1 MAATTIE
8 EAIHDILVADSS
20 VKAITTRCY
29 PSTLPENPTYH
40 LILYAKVTGERINDL
55 SGPSGM
61 AHPRFQIEAWA
72 ETYAAAKSLANA
84 IRVCL
89 NGYRGTSGTVRI
101 GSFLIQSE
109 RDFFECEVQRHRIIM
124 DFMIYHDET

>member
-1 MAATTIE
+1 MIE
-8 EAIHDILVADSS
+8 QAIRYILVNDAT
-20 VKAITTRCY
+20 VKAITTRIY
-29 PSTLPENPTYH
+29 PSTLPQNPIYP
-40 LILYAKVTGERINDL
+40 LILYIRISGYRDYTL
-55 SGPSGM
+55 MGPSGM

-109 RDFFECEVQRHRIIM
+109 RDFFESEVQCHQIIM
-124 DFMIYHDET
+124 DFIVLHDET

>member
-1 MAATTIE
+1 MAAATIE

-29 PSTLPENPTYH
+29 PSTLPQNPTYP

-109 RDFFECEVQRHRIIM
+109 RDIYEPEAACHRVVM
-124 DFMIYHDET
+124 DYAIWHNE

>member
-8 EAIHDILVADSS
+8 EAIHDILVTDSS

-29 PSTLPENPTYH
+29 PSTLPQNPTYP

-109 RDFFECEVQRHRIIM
+109 RDIYEPEAACHRVVM
-124 DFMIYHDET
+124 DYAIWHNE

>member
-1 MAATTIE
+1 MSARTIE
-8 EAIHDILVADSS
+8 EAIREILVANST
-20 VKAITTRCY
+20 VKAITTRIY
-29 PSTLPENPTYH
+29 PSTLPQNPIYP
-40 LILYAKVTGERINDL
+40 LILYIRISGYRDYTL
-55 SGPSGM
+55 MGPSGM

-109 RDFFECEVQRHRIIM
+109 RDIYEPEAACHRVVM
-124 DFMIYHDET
+124 DYAIWHNE

>member
-8 EAIHDILVADSS
+8 EAIHDILVTDSS

-29 PSTLPENPTYH
+29 PSTLPQNPTYP

-89 NGYRGTSGTVRI
+89 NGYRGTSGAVQI

-109 RDFFECEVQRHRIIM
+109 RDIYEPEAACHRVVM
-124 DFMIYHDET
+124 DYAIWHNE

>member
-1 MAATTIE
+1 MAAATIE
-8 EAIHDILVADSS
+8 EAIHDILVTDSS

-29 PSTLPENPTYH
+29 PSTLPQNPTYP

-72 ETYAAAKSLANA
+72 ETYAAAKTLANA

-89 NGYRGTSGTVRI
+89 NGYRGIVGTVWI
-101 GSFLIQSE
+101 GSCLIQSE
-109 RDFFECEVQRHRIIM
+109 RDIYEPEAACHRVVM
-124 DFMIYHDET
+124 DYAIWHNE

>member
-29 PSTLPENPTYH
+29 PSTLPQNPTYP

-109 RDFFECEVQRHRIIM
+109 RDIYEPEAACHRVVM
-124 DFMIYHDET
+124 DYTIWHNE

>member
-1 MAATTIE
+1 MAISTIE
-8 EAIHDILVADSS
+8 EALRYSILADNS
-20 VKAITTRCY
+20 VRAITTRCY
-29 PSTLPENPTYH
+29 AAELPQNPIFP
-40 LILYAKVTGERINDL
+40 LILFFRVTGASDVHL
-55 SGPSGM
+55 GGVSGI
-61 AHPRFQIEAWA
+61 AHVRFQIEAWA

-109 RDFFECEVQRHRIIM
+109 RDIYEPEAACHRVVM
-124 DFMIYHDET
+124 DYAIWHNE